1 MTTSLR
7 TNSVGRVLALI
18 TTIEVFLPFP
28 EKLIDFTSE
37 K

>member
-1 MTTSLR
+1 MTSLR

-18 TTIEVFLPFP
+18 PITKVFLPLP